1 MGEIMENRIVI
12 IDGNSLINRA
22 YYAIKNPMITK
33 DGLYTHA
40 VYGFVNM
47 LGKLLKEYEPSYIA
61 VAFDR
66 KAPTFRH
73 IEFEEYKAGRKKMPM
88 ELAMQMPLLKDVLE
102 AMNIKIYEIDTFEAD
117 DIIGSLTDFSEANG
131 LHPLVITGDKDELQ
145 LVSDMTTVLITKKGL
160 SEFDFF
166 TPEKVHE
173 KYGFGPEKIIDFK
186 GLMGDQSDNIP
197 GVPGI
202 GEKTAQKLILEYG
215 TIENMIENID
225 NYPSEKIRDKIKD
238 NINSAIMS
246 KRLATIHKEV
256 PIDFILDELKYKEP
270 NQDKLIDM
278 YKKLEFNSLLKKYKL
293 SPIATDQIS
302 EKNTEKINKKTALS
316 VEISN
321 HELGWFNVKDGFKHV
336 LILKREDFHK
346 FSDLINGMKS
356 VNNSFEKLAIIKVF
370 GDTNHVETPIVYSI
384 SIMLPDVYFFI
395 SNVDDILVPNAI
407 NLLNENGFKL
417 LGHNLKDDYYQL
429 LCSKNIDKRLS
440 KEEGHIFHTYF
451 DTAIAQYV
459 LEPDRSN
466 YSINSMFLE
475 YFHESIQDESE
486 FKKSNSQFDLF
497 DDGINKYLNYGEQ
510 WCVAVYK
517 LFLNLYSKV
526 YENNLDVILYEI
538 ELPLIEILASME
550 VEGFKIDEK
559 ELLLAKSE
567 LSAKLLIL
575 TKEIYKLAGEE
586 FNINSTK
593 QLAPILFEKLNLAK
607 GKKTKTG
614 FSTNVEVLEKLKDE
628 HEIIPLILEYRNLSK
643 LNSTYV
649 EGLLPLIGFGN
660 KIHPHFQQTVAA
672 TGRISCTEPNL
683 QNIPIKLEIGRKLR
697 KAFIPETEE
706 YVLVGADYNQIELR
720 ILAHMSKDEGLIQAF
735 RDGDDIHSITASK
748 VFGVPIDEV
757 TQKQRN
763 NAKAVNFGVIYG
775 MSGFGLSTELNI
787 PVKEA
792 EKYIN
797 EYFNKYQDVKI
808 FLDKLVS
815 DCKINGYVTTIKNR
829 KRIIHEINASNYMVR
844 QMGER
849 LAMNSPLQGSAADII
864 KIAMI
869 NVYKAINKQGLN
881 SKLTLQVHDELIIST
896 HKLEIEQIKTIL
908 NSYMKNAVE
917 LLVPLNISI
926 DIGNNW
932 YELK

>member
-1 MGEIMENRIVI
+1 MENRIAI

-47 LGKLLKEYEPSYIA
+47 LSKILKEYEPGYIA

-73 IEFEEYKAGRKKMPM
+73 IEFQDYKAGRKKMPL
-88 ELAMQMPLLKDVLE
+88 ELAMQMPLLKEVLE
-102 AMNIKIYEIDTFEAD
+102 AMNIKIYEIDTYEAD
-117 DIIGSLTDFSEANG
+117 DIIGSLTDFSETNG
-131 LHPLVITGDKDELQ
+131 LYPLVITGDKDELQ

-166 TPEKVHE
+166 TPEKVYE
-173 KYGFGPEKIIDFK
+173 KYGFGPEKIVDFK

-225 NYPSEKIRDKIKD
+225 DYPSEKIRDKIKD

-256 PIDFILDELKYKEP
+256 PVKFILNELKYIEP
-270 NQDKLIDM
+270 DQDKLLDM

-293 SPIATDQIS
+293 NPTPTNQVIINNVSNLN
-302 EKNTEKINKKTALS
+302 EKASQSI
-316 VEISN
+316 EISN
-321 HELGWFNVKDGFKHV
+321 HESGWFTVNDGYKRIS
-336 LILKREDFHK
+336 ILKKEDFHL
-346 FSDLINGMKS
+346 FSDYINNLKNES
-356 VNNSFEKLAIIKVF
+356 NSAEKLSIIKIF
-370 GDTNHVETPIVYSI
+370 GDINHIDLPIVYSI
-384 SIMLPDVYFFI
+384 GIMLPNIYFFI
-395 SNVDDILVPNAI
+395 SNIDDALAIEAI
-407 NLLNENGFKL
+407 NILNIEGFKL
-417 LGHNLKDDYYQL
+417 LGHNLKDDYFQL
-429 LCSKNIDKRLS
+429 LCSKHLDRRLS
-440 KEEGHIFHTYF
+440 GVNGNVFNTYF

-466 YSINSMFLE
+466 YNMNSMFLE

-486 FKKSNSQFDLF
+486 FKKNNSQFDLF

-510 WCVAVYK
+510 WCIAVYK

-526 YENNLDVILYEI
+526 YESNLDVILYEI

-550 VEGFKIDEK
+550 VEGFKIDKK
-559 ELLLAKSE
+559 ELLRAKSE
-567 LSAKLLIL
+567 LSSRLLIL
-575 TKEIYKLAGEE
+575 TQEIYKLAGEE

-614 FSTNVEVLEKLKDE
+614 FSTNVEVLEKLKYE

-697 KAFIPETEE
+697 KAFIPESEE
-706 YVLVGADYNQIELR
+706 YVLIGADYNQIELR

-735 RDGDDIHSITASK
+735 RDGDDIHRITASK

-787 PVKEA
+787 SVKEA

-869 NVYKAINKQGLN
+869 KVYNAINKEGLN
-881 SKLTLQVHDELIIST
+881 SKLTLQVHDELIISA
-896 HKLEIEQIKTIL
+896 HKLEIEQVKTIL
-908 NSYMKNAVE
+908 NSYMRNAVE
-917 LLVPLNISI
+917 LLVPLDISI